1 MMKKDLNQLQA
12 EIRGVSAIVNAIR
25 LQFDKDN
32 GMKLCD
38 EYIEA
43 ALYGVGTHLDQIVL
57 DLEELEDRLIEKKV
71 NP

>member
-1 MMKKDLNQLQA
+1 MKKDLNQLQV
-12 EIRGVSAIVNAIR
+12 EISGVSAIVDAIR

-32 GMKLCD
+32 GKKLCD

-43 ALYGVGTHLDQIVL
+43 ALYGVETHLDQIVL

-71 NP
+71 NL